1 MLDPLYPWL
10 ETPWQRLTSYR
21 REQRIPQAVL
31 ITGREGLGKRRLA
44 ETFAAL
50 LLCRE
55 PGEQACGRC
64 AACCLL
70 AAGTHPD
77 YLPAQ
82 PEEPGKAIPV
92 DMVRGLIAKLA
103 LKPQFSGHRVVLL
116 DPAHAMNASA
126 ANALLKT
133 LEEPP
138 ERTLLLLISA
148 MPSAMPA
155 TLISRCQ
162 RLPVTPPPSATALT
176 WLETQAPG
184 VAAET
189 ALAAA
194 GGAPLKALA
203 LLQSGWLEQR
213 ERLLKLWPAF
223 GDNRAEPV
231 QAAAQLAKVPL
242 EMLIDWLYGWVLQ
255 VLRFGQAAS
264 DASFADAGH
273 AQLQA
278 AADLHPER
286 IHAFAETLQRSKR
299 QLANNPQ
306 LNRQLLL
313 EEICIAWWRL
323 ARGG

>member
-1 MLDPLYPWL
+1 MHASLYPWL
-10 ETPWQRLTSYR
+10 APPWQRLMNYR
-21 REQRIPQAVL
+21 REQRMPQAIL
-31 ITGREGLGKRRLA
+31 ITGRQGLGKRHLA

-50 LLCRE
+50 LLCQE
-55 PGEQACGRC
+55 PGQHACGHC
-64 AACCLL
+64 AGCCLL

-77 YLPAQ
+77 YVVAQ

-92 DMVRGLIAKLA
+92 DMVRGLIGKLN
-103 LKPQFSGHRVVLL
+103 LKPQYNGHRVVVL

-162 RLPVTPPPSATALT
+162 RLPVAPPARETALA
-176 WLETQAPG
+176 WLHTQAP
-184 VAAET
+184 APSAET

-194 GGAPLKALA
+194 AGAPLKALE
-203 LLQSGWLEQR
+203 LMQSGLLEKR
-213 ERLLKLWPAF
+213 EQLFKLWPAF
-223 GDNRAEPV
+223 AGKRAEPV
-231 QAAAQLAKVPL
+231 QAAAQLTQVPL
-242 EMLIDWLYGWVLQ
+242 EMLIDWLYGWAIQELK
-255 VLRFGQAAS
+255 LSQATATPNTGRILPP
-264 DASFADAGH
+264 D
-273 AQLQA
+273 
-278 AADLHPER
+278 R
-286 IHAFAETLQRSKR
+286 IHEFAEILQRSKR
-299 QLANNPQ
+299 QLANNAQ

-323 ARGG
+323 ARAK